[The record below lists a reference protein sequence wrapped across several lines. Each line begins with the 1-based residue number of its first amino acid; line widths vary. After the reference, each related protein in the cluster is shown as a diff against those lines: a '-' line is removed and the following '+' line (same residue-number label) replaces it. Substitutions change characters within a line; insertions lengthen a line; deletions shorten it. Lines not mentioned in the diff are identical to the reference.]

1 MNPRISL
8 EVELRRQDRRL
19 LEAGLDMDMRRP
31 HVPGLAI
38 VKRLDGAQRVASLVV
53 GVELAAQEKARVV
66 IAARVVRLPDVEQR
80 TLQRSAMRIEN
91 AARDGERRAGPVS

>member
-66 IAARVVRLPDVEQR
+66 IASRVVRLPDA
-80 TLQRSAMRIEN
+80 SN
-91 AARDGERRAGPVS
+91 APLSGRPYVSKTRPVTVSGVPAIPF